1 MSKHAGRL
9 KRFRSGMVMFDAA
22 EFYRV
27 VKAQCLRYGHSPLR
41 AAIYATLALEEC
53 MNDPGTPDRLPF
65 LSTIGA
71 VALSDVERL
80 APADDEEAAEKRDLL
95 EAYDRHDHKSLTPL
109 LDQWRKVQQ
118 EMKTD
123 F

>member
-9 KRFRSGMVMFDAA
+9 KRFRSGMVMFDTA

-53 MNDPGTPDRLPF
+53 MNDPATPDRLPF

-71 VALSDVERL
+71 VSIPEVERL
-80 APADDEEAAEKRDLL
+80 VPADEEEAAEKRDLL
-95 EAYDRHDHKSLTPL
+95 EAYDWHDQTSLHPL

-118 EMKTD
+118 EMKNH
-123 F
+123 

>member
-1 MSKHAGRL
+1 MVSKAKKQRL
-9 KRFRSGMVMFDAA
+9 QGPVTFDAT
-22 EFYRV
+22 EFYRI
-27 VKAQCLRYGHSPLR
+27 VKSNALRWGFSPLK

-53 MNDPGTPDRLPF
+53 MNDPATPDRLPF

-71 VALSDVERL
+71 VSIPEVERL

-95 EAYDRHDHKSLTPL
+95 EAYDRHDKTSLSPL

-118 EMKTD
+118 EMKN
-123 F
+123 

>member
-22 EFYRV
+22 EFYRI

-53 MNDPGTPDRLPF
+53 MNDPATPDRLPF

-71 VALSDVERL
+71 VSIPEVERL
-80 APADDEEAAEKRDLL
+80 APADEEEATEKRDLL
-95 EAYDRHDHKSLTPL
+95 EAYDRHDQTSLHPL
-109 LDQWRKVQQ
+109 LDQWRKVQN
-118 EMKTD
+118 EMNNH
-123 F
+123 

>member
-27 VKAQCLRYGHSPLR
+27 VKAQCLRYGHSTLR
-41 AAIYATLALEEC
+41 SAIYATLALEEC
-53 MNDPGTPDRLPF
+53 MNDPATPDRLPF

-71 VALSDVERL
+71 VSIPEVERL

-95 EAYDRHDHKSLTPL
+95 EAYDRHDKTSLSPL
-109 LDQWRKVQQ
+109 LDQWRKVQN
-118 EMKTD
+118 EMNNH
-123 F
+123 

>member
-22 EFYRV
+22 EFYRI

-53 MNDPGTPDRLPF
+53 MNDPATPDRLPF

-71 VALSDVERL
+71 VSIPEVERL
-80 APADDEEAAEKRDLL
+80 APADEEEATEKRDLL
-95 EAYDRHDHKSLTPL
+95 EAYDRHDKTSLSPL

-118 EMKTD
+118 EMKTH
-123 F
+123 

>member
-53 MNDPGTPDRLPF
+53 MNDPATPDKLPF
-65 LSTIGA
+65 LTTIG
-71 VALSDVERL
+71 VTGLSEIERL
-80 APADDEEAAEKRDLL
+80 QPASEEEADEKRDMLA
-95 EAYDRHDHKSLTPL
+95 AYSKNDKTSLHPL

-118 EMKTD
+118 EMKGN
-123 F
+123 

>member
-41 AAIYATLALEEC
+41 SAIYATLALEEC
-53 MNDPGTPDRLPF
+53 MNDPATPDRLPF

-71 VALSDVERL
+71 VSIPEVERL
-80 APADDEEAAEKRDLL
+80 VPADDEEAAEKRDLL
-95 EAYDRHDHKSLTPL
+95 EAYDRHDQTSLHPL

-118 EMKTD
+118 EMKN
-123 F
+123 

>member
-9 KRFRSGMVMFDAA
+9 KRFRSGMVMFDTA

-53 MNDPGTPDRLPF
+53 MNDPATPDRLPF

-71 VALSDVERL
+71 VSIPEVERL
-80 APADDEEAAEKRDLL
+80 APADEEEAAEKRDLL
-95 EAYDRHDHKSLTPL
+95 EAYDRHDKTSLSPL
-109 LDQWRKVQQ
+109 LDQWRKVQN
-118 EMKTD
+118 EMNNH
-123 F
+123 